1 MKVTFE
7 GSLSSMFTA
16 DTSQGGLNAT
26 NLPNKFQNSEADG
39 GGLRVYTKADGSFGG
54 QMMPKDSGWLGE
66 IEGKG
71 KLKGSKLTEFS
82 SEDEKGMFP
91 LINPYLSKEEVQK
104 ISEGTVTPDMQK
116 KAVKWRD
123 DQVAKGL
130 DPFYNTSEQQ
140 K

>member
-7 GSLSSMFTA
+7 GSLSSMFNT
-16 DTSQGGLNAT
+16 DSSQGGLNAT
-26 NLPNKFQNSEADG
+26 NLPNKFQNPEADG
-39 GGLRVYTKADGSFGG
+39 GGLRAYTKVDGSLGG
-54 QMMPKDSGWLGE
+54 QMMPKDTGWLGE
-66 IEGKG
+66 IAGKG

-104 ISEGTVTPDMQK
+104 VSEGIVTSDMQK

-123 DQVAKGL
+123 DQVSKGL
-130 DPFYNTSEQQ
+130 DPFYNSSEQQ
-140 K
+140 Q